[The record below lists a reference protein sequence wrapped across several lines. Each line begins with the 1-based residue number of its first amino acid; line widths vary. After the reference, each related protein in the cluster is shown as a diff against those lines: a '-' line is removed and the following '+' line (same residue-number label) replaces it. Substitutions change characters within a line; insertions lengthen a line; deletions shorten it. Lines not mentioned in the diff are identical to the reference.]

1 MSRISR
7 TEFTSYAE
15 SVPRVLE
22 ELQAQ
27 QALAGQKKVLLKPNL
42 INDSAFPVTTHRDF
56 CAAVIEYVQACCSC
70 ELIIAEGCGDPGLET
85 WQVFQALGYSRLCS
99 SYDVQLV
106 DLNLEELLRLENP
119 DCDVLPEIYLP
130 QIAFE
135 AYIISLP
142 VLKAHSLARITGTLK
157 NMLGFAPPSYY
168 SGRHGSWKKAFFH
181 GQMQESLQ
189 DLNSYL
195 LPDLSLMDA
204 SQGLAQQHLG
214 GPVCSPKVN
223 QILGSYDAYAL
234 DQEAARLLGLKP
246 ESIKHLWPYD

>member
-119 DCDVLPEIYLP
+119 DCDVL
-130 QIAFE
+130 
-135 AYIISLP
+135 
-142 VLKAHSLARITGTLK
+142 
-157 NMLGFAPPSYY
+157 
-168 SGRHGSWKKAFFH
+168 
-181 GQMQESLQ
+181 
-189 DLNSYL
+189 
-195 LPDLSLMDA
+195 
-204 SQGLAQQHLG
+204 
-214 GPVCSPKVN
+214 
-223 QILGSYDAYAL
+223 
-234 DQEAARLLGLKP
+234 
-246 ESIKHLWPYD
+246 